1 MSALSIKDDKLPGR
15 SSSGAADPIDVLK
28 LRVLLAFLNEAPKVC
43 TVTGFSNL
51 FGEGK
56 QKMSRLLITM
66 EKEGLICRENVR
78 NPQLTAYGLE
88 LAKRFDDR
96 YNVVLNHLLY
106 EGVDLDSAEH
116 DALIQALY
124 LSAEGIRTIRQAE
137 RCYQAKYRLR
147 KQSSFS
153 GEELCSFLP
162 DGEYRLAFLFYR
174 ETACDGEIVSMANR
188 GFEHPCT
195 LSLKEGTG
203 KILLT
208 PLVMEARSKTTGALM
223 AGSIR
228 NLTYLEHGRFK
239 PAHIENE
246 SLVIPPNALSFL
258 NMGSGIGQILH
269 GSVIMRMDC
278 SVGTA
283 HMPESTAIF
292 TMFI

>member
-1 MSALSIKDDKLPGR
+1 MSALDIQSESMPASL
-15 SSSGAADPIDVLK
+15 SSGAADPIDVLK

-51 FGEGK
+51 FGMSK
-56 QKMSRLLITM
+56 QKTSRLLITM
-66 EKEGLICRENVR
+66 EKEGLISRENVR
-78 NPQLTAYGLE
+78 NPQLTTYGLE

-124 LSAEGIRTIRQAE
+124 LSTEGIRTIRQAE
-137 RCYQAKYRLR
+137 QCYQAKYRLR

-153 GEELCSFLP
+153 GEELCAYLG
-162 DGEYRLAFLFYR
+162 DGEYRFAFLLYR
-174 ETACDGEIVSMANR
+174 ETAYDGEIVSMANR

-195 LSLKEGTG
+195 LILKEGMG
-203 KILLT
+203 EILLT

-228 NLTYLEHGRFK
+228 NLTYLEHGCFK
-239 PAHIENE
+239 PARVEKE
-246 SLVIPPNALSFL
+246 SLVIPANALSFL

-269 GSVIMRMDC
+269 GSVVVRMDC